1 MSRPWAS
8 TRSRFARF
16 AGLIRDLAATGGQTV
31 LLSTHIL
38 AEVDAICQRVILL
51 DRGRKALDQSTDEL
65 TGGGASLEEVFTR
78 VMTRDEATEPRGRGG
93 GMTHTLTIASRE
105 LRSLFVSPVAY
116 VVLTLWSVIA
126 GTFFLA
132 SLIGFQERLIQLQQY
147 QMLQQIELMNLN
159 DELIEPFIGSMW
171 VILLFLLPAVT
182 MGLVSSEKANGTDE
196 LLLTSPISIWD
207 IVLGKFLA
215 GAGFVTVMTAIVAFF
230 PALLF
235 VYGEPELGKTISGLL
250 CLLFVSITY
259 VAVGIFASSVTRNQL
274 IAFVLTFVLLVMLGM
289 MLPFIVDITMA
300 GSGLGRESGIAQ
312 TCAGCRREAM
322 STECSRVWSTRR
334 TWRTSRFRVR
344 FSCCSRKTVIE
355 SARWR

>member
-1 MSRPWAS
+1 M
-8 TRSRFARF
+8 
-16 AGLIRDLAATGGQTV
+16 
-31 LLSTHIL
+31 
-38 AEVDAICQRVILL
+38 
-51 DRGRKALDQSTDEL
+51 K
-65 TGGGASLEEVFTR
+65 
-78 VMTRDEATEPRGRGG
+78 
-93 GMTHTLTIASRE
+93 HTLTIASRE

-147 QMLQQIELMNLN
+147 QMFQQIELMNLN

-182 MGLVSSEKANGTDE
+182 MGLVSSEKSNGTDE

-215 GAGFVTVMTAIVAFF
+215 GSGFVAVMTAIVAFF
-230 PALLF
+230 PAILF
-235 VYGEPELGKTISGLL
+235 VYGEPEVGKTVAGVL

-259 VAVGIFASSVTRNQL
+259 VAVGVFASSVTRSQL
-274 IAFVLTFVLLVMLGM
+274 IAFVFTLVLLVMLGM
-289 MLPFIVDITMA
+289 MLPFIIDISMA

-312 TCAGCRREAM
+312 TVRWM
-322 STECSRVWSTRR
+322 STGSHVDRMLKGLVDTADLAYFVIS
-334 TWRTSRFRVR
+334 SAVFLLL
-344 FSCCSRKTVIE
+344 SKTVIE

>member
-1 MSRPWAS
+1 MS
-8 TRSRFARF
+8 
-16 AGLIRDLAATGGQTV
+16 
-31 LLSTHIL
+31 
-38 AEVDAICQRVILL
+38 
-51 DRGRKALDQSTDEL
+51 
-65 TGGGASLEEVFTR
+65 
-78 VMTRDEATEPRGRGG
+78 
-93 GMTHTLTIASRE
+93 HTLTIASRE

-171 VILLFLLPAVT
+171 VILLFLLPAIT
-182 MGLVSSEKANGTDE
+182 MGLISSEKANGTEE

-230 PALLF
+230 PMILF
-235 VYGEPELGKTISGLL
+235 VYGEPEVGRTISGLV
-250 CLLFVSITY
+250 CLLLVSVTY
-259 VAVGIFASSVTRNQL
+259 VAVGVFASSVTRSQL
-274 IAFVLTFVLLVMLGM
+274 IAFVFTLVLLVMLGM
-289 MLPFIVDITMA
+289 MLPFIVDITLA
-300 GSGLGRESGIAQ
+300 GSGVGRESAIVQ
-312 TCAGCRREAM
+312 IVSWM
-322 STECSRVWSTRR
+322 STGSHVDRMLKGLIDTGDLAYFAISSAVFLLLS
-334 TWRTSRFRVR
+334 
-344 FSCCSRKTVIE
+344 KTVIE

>member
-1 MSRPWAS
+1 
-8 TRSRFARF
+8 
-16 AGLIRDLAATGGQTV
+16 
-31 LLSTHIL
+31 
-38 AEVDAICQRVILL
+38 
-51 DRGRKALDQSTDEL
+51 
-65 TGGGASLEEVFTR
+65 
-78 VMTRDEATEPRGRGG
+78 
-93 GMTHTLTIASRE
+93 MTHTLTIASRE

-147 QMLQQIELMNLN
+147 QMFQQIELMNLN

-171 VILLFLLPAVT
+171 GILLFLLPAVT

-230 PALLF
+230 PAILF
-235 VYGEPELGKTISGLL
+235 VYGEPELGKTISGVL

-259 VAVGIFASSVTRNQL
+259 VAVGIFASSVTRSQL
-274 IAFVLTFVLLVMLGM
+274 IAFVFTLVLLVMLGM
-289 MLPFIVDITMA
+289 MLPFIIDISMA

-312 TCAGCRREAM
+312 TVRWM
-322 STECSRVWSTRR
+322 STGSHVDRMLKGLVDTADLAYFVIS
-334 TWRTSRFRVR
+334 SAVFLLL
-344 FSCCSRKTVIE
+344 SKTVIE

>member
-1 MSRPWAS
+1 
-8 TRSRFARF
+8 
-16 AGLIRDLAATGGQTV
+16 
-31 LLSTHIL
+31 
-38 AEVDAICQRVILL
+38 
-51 DRGRKALDQSTDEL
+51 
-65 TGGGASLEEVFTR
+65 
-78 VMTRDEATEPRGRGG
+78 
-93 GMTHTLTIASRE
+93 MTHTLTIASRE

-215 GAGFVTVMTAIVAFF
+215 GAGFVTVMTLIVSFF
-230 PALLF
+230 PAILF
-235 VYGEPELGKTISGLL
+235 VYGEPEVGKTLSGLA
-250 CLLFVSITY
+250 CLLLVSVTY
-259 VAVGIFASSVTRNQL
+259 VAVGVFASSVTRSQL
-274 IAFVLTFVLLVMLGM
+274 IAFVLTLVLLVMLGM

-300 GSGLGRESGIAQ
+300 GSGLGRDSAIA
-312 TCAGCRREAM
+312 EAVRWM
-322 STECSRVWSTRR
+322 STGSHVDRMLQGLVDTADLAYFAIS
-334 TWRTSRFRVR
+334 SAAFLLL
-344 FSCCSRKTVIE
+344 SKTVIE
-355 SARWR
+355 STRWR

>member
-1 MSRPWAS
+1 MKR
-8 TRSRFARF
+8 
-16 AGLIRDLAATGGQTV
+16 
-31 LLSTHIL
+31 
-38 AEVDAICQRVILL
+38 
-51 DRGRKALDQSTDEL
+51 
-65 TGGGASLEEVFTR
+65 
-78 VMTRDEATEPRGRGG
+78 
-93 GMTHTLTIASRE
+93 TLTIASRE

-132 SLIGFQERLIQLQQY
+132 SLIGFQERIIQLQQF
-147 QMLQQIELMNLN
+147 QMIQQIELMNLN
-159 DELIEPFIGSMW
+159 DDLIEPFIGSMW
-171 VILLFLLPAVT
+171 VILLFLLPAIT

-207 IVLGKFLA
+207 IVFGKFFA
-215 GAGFVTVMTAIVAFF
+215 GVGFVTVMTAIVAFF

-235 VYGEPELGKTISGLL
+235 VYGEPEIGKTITGLV
-250 CLLFVSITY
+250 CLLFVSVTY

-274 IAFVLTFVLLVMLGM
+274 IAFIFTFVLLLILGM

-312 TCAGCRREAM
+312 
-322 STECSRVWSTRR
+322 V
-334 TWRTSRFRVR
+334 VR
-344 FSCCSRKTVIE
+344 WMATGSHVDRMLQGLVDTGDLIYFVVASGVFLLLSKTVIE

>member
-1 MSRPWAS
+1 
-8 TRSRFARF
+8 
-16 AGLIRDLAATGGQTV
+16 
-31 LLSTHIL
+31 
-38 AEVDAICQRVILL
+38 
-51 DRGRKALDQSTDEL
+51 
-65 TGGGASLEEVFTR
+65 
-78 VMTRDEATEPRGRGG
+78 
-93 GMTHTLTIASRE
+93 MTHTLTIASRE

-147 QMLQQIELMNLN
+147 QMFQQIELMNLN

-196 LLLTSPISIWD
+196 LLLTSPILIWD

-230 PALLF
+230 PAILF
-235 VYGEPELGKTISGLL
+235 VYGEPELGKTISGVL

-259 VAVGIFASSVTRNQL
+259 VAVGIFASSVTRSQL
-274 IAFVLTFVLLVMLGM
+274 IAFVFTLVLLVMLGM
-289 MLPFIVDITMA
+289 MLPFIIDISMA

-312 TCAGCRREAM
+312 TVRWM
-322 STECSRVWSTRR
+322 STGSHVDRMLKGLVDTADLAYFVIS
-334 TWRTSRFRVR
+334 SAVFLLL
-344 FSCCSRKTVIE
+344 SKTVIE

>member
-1 MSRPWAS
+1 
-8 TRSRFARF
+8 
-16 AGLIRDLAATGGQTV
+16 
-31 LLSTHIL
+31 
-38 AEVDAICQRVILL
+38 
-51 DRGRKALDQSTDEL
+51 
-65 TGGGASLEEVFTR
+65 
-78 VMTRDEATEPRGRGG
+78 
-93 GMTHTLTIASRE
+93 MTHTLTIASRE

-147 QMLQQIELMNLN
+147 QMFQQIELMNLN

-230 PALLF
+230 PAILF
-235 VYGEPELGKTISGLL
+235 VYGEPELGKTISGVL

-259 VAVGIFASSVTRNQL
+259 VAVGIFASSVTRSQL
-274 IAFVLTFVLLVMLGM
+274 IAFVFTLVLLVMLGM
-289 MLPFIVDITMA
+289 MLPFIIDISMA

-312 TCAGCRREAM
+312 TVRWM
-322 STECSRVWSTRR
+322 STGSHVDRMLKGLVDTAYLAYFVIS
-334 TWRTSRFRVR
+334 SAVFLLL
-344 FSCCSRKTVIE
+344 SKTVIE